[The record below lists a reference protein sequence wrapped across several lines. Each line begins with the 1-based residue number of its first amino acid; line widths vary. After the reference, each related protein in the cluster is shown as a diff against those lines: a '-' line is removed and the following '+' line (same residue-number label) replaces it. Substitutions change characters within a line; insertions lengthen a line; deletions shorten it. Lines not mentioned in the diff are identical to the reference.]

1 MVLSQNEKAVMQMK
15 NEKALEN
22 KSAGEHTLV
31 CLSASPSNAKIV
43 RTAAKMAKAFGGALT
58 ALYVHTPDSDRMT
71 DADKR
76 RLQNHICLA
85 EQLGADI
92 ATVYGEDVS
101 FQIAEFARLSGV
113 TKIVIGRSSIKRRH
127 FWSKP
132 TLTEKLTEI
141 APNLDIHII
150 PDSAADNK
158 YRVKK
163 KISSNQFL
171 PNMKDMI
178 ITIIILAAVT
188 IIGWVLLKLG
198 FTESNIITVYIL
210 GVLLT
215 SIFTRGYA
223 CSAISSILSVILFNF
238 FLTKPRLTFH
248 AYDSGYPVT
257 FAIMLAASV
266 ITGTLASK
274 LKYHAKLSAQAAFR
288 IKVMFDTNQLLQK
301 AQDDNAIINITAGQ
315 LVKLLDRDVIVY
327 PEINGKLSKG
337 YLFTVTPETENKIFF
352 TGKEKAAA
360 EWVFK
365 SKKRAGATADPFKS
379 AECLYLAI
387 RINNKVYGVVG
398 IHISGKPLDSFEN
411 SVLLSILGECA
422 LAIENSRNA
431 KEKESAAV
439 LAKNE
444 QLRANLLRA
453 ISHDLRTPLTSIS
466 GNASNLMSNYDKL
479 DDEMRMQIFTDIFND
494 SQWLISL
501 VENLLSVTR
510 IEEGRMNFNMSVEL
524 MDEVIEEAM
533 RHINRK
539 STEHNI
545 SVEYKDELILAR
557 MDARLIIQVI
567 INIVDNAIKYT
578 PAGSEIRITAE
589 KKENTVS
596 VRISDNGAGIPDSI
610 KPRVFE
616 MFFTG
621 ESTIADNRRSL
632 GLGLSLCKSIINAH
646 GGEITLTDNTP
657 HGSVF
662 TFTLP
667 SGEVNINE

>member
-365 SKKRAGATADPFKS
+365 SKKRAGATADTFKS